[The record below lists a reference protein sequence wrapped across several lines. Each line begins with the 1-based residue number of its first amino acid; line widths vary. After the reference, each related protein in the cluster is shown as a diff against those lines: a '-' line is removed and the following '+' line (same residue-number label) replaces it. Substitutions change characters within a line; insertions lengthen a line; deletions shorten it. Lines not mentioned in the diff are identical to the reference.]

1 MNQQTS
7 NLESLLQKVSHTTE
21 QTLFEMLQNK
31 ERLEQGGQNAPQNP
45 TDSITQTL
53 LKESK
58 ESRKA

>member
-1 MNQQTS
+1 M
-7 NLESLLQKVSHTTE
+7 QKVSHTTE
-21 QTLFEMLQNK
+21 QTLFEMPQNK

-45 TDSITQTL
+45 TDSIMQTL